1 MNKVL
6 EILSKGQEPNIKRLM
21 FRRHSALMSN
31 LRYLRET
38 RSDQFLYVKNEGW
51 DIEHFE
57 ILFALNT
64 FYLLVLG
71 PLASS
76 ARGRENTIW
85 KDTAIQYGNEFL
97 FDNKRAK
104 EIRNAHQSFT
114 QITRRIPGGLNTI
127 TGNQASD
134 IIFKLHKAMQDE
146 YTR

>member
-21 FRRHSALMSN
+21 FRRHSTLMSN

-85 KDTAIQYGNEFL
+85 
-97 FDNKRAK
+97 
-104 EIRNAHQSFT
+104 
-114 QITRRIPGGLNTI
+114 NTLQF
-127 TGNQASD
+127 NMEMNSYL
-134 IIFKLHKAMQDE
+134 IINVQRKFEMPISHLPKLHVE
-146 YTR
+146 YQEG